1 MFSIQFCGAAGT
13 VTGSC
18 HLITL
23 ESGKKILLD
32 CGLFQGHQAYVDEWN
47 SRWLFKPSD
56 IDYVILSHAHIDHS
70 GRLPKLVKDGFRG
83 PIYATSGTIDLCEA
97 MLMDSAKIQVK
108 DSEYFNKKRQKRHEE
123 EVEPLYTPEDVEP
136 VLELFKMVNYENWH
150 SIDNEISFL
159 FRDAGH
165 ILGSAS
171 VTLKIHTKHEGD
183 ILLGFTGDVGRPKRP
198 ILKDPIPMPECDY
211 LITESTYGGRKHEA
225 SPEDVNHLLD
235 VIYETCIRNQGKVII
250 PAFSVGRTQE
260 IVYMLNNLWNEKR
273 LPKIPVYVDS
283 PLSVNVTG
291 IYAKHPECFDKEVRE
306 IMNHDPNPFG
316 FQSLEFITDTQDSK
330 ELNTSKEPCIIISA
344 SGMAE
349 SGRIVHHIKH
359 QIENAS
365 STILIVGY
373 ASEHSLAGR
382 LRKKPDFVKIHGQE
396 HRVNARIEIMDSFSA
411 HGDEEE
417 LVQFL
422 SSQNKKQLKNI
433 FLVHGEDEAL
443 QAFSNRLIH
452 EGFSQTTI
460 PAHGE
465 VITIG

>member
-1 MFSIQFCGAAGT
+1 
-13 VTGSC
+13 
-18 HLITL
+18 
-23 ESGKKILLD
+23 
-32 CGLFQGHQAYVDEWN
+32 
-47 SRWLFKPSD
+47 
-56 IDYVILSHAHIDHS
+56 
-70 GRLPKLVKDGFRG
+70 
-83 PIYATSGTIDLCEA
+83 

-123 EVEPLYTPEDVEP
+123 EIDPLYTPEDVEP
-136 VLELFKMVNYENWH
+136 VLALFKMVNYENWH
-150 SIDNEISFL
+150 AIDKEISFL

-211 LITESTYGGRKHEA
+211 LITESTYGGRRHEA

-235 VIYETCIRNQGKVII
+235 VIYETCIRNGGKVII

-291 IYAKHPECFDKEVRE
+291 IYAKHPECYDQEIRE
-306 IMNHDPNPFG
+306 IMKRDPNPFG
-316 FQSLEFITDTQDSK
+316 FQCLEFITDTQDSK

-382 LRKKPDFVKIHGQE
+382 LRKKPDFVKIFGQE

-422 SSQNKKQLKNI
+422 SNQNRKRLKNI
-433 FLVHGEDEAL
+433 FLVHGEEEGL
-443 QAFSNRLIH
+443 QAFSTRLQK

-460 PAHGE
+460 PAYSDI
-465 VITIG
+465 ITIE